1 MPSTG
6 MPFTSCGPWSAR
18 ARQTTKMR
26 AAGVMGPPQEGQHY
40 DATGRRPPDFRSR
53 QAVYLLVIL
62 QGRFALSRRPRLC
75 RHMSGMER
83 GQGLV
88 AKHSEQ
94 QLLRLA
100 VGAALAGEGDQLL
113 REPVAQRAVALN
125 AVGGE
130 LAPHVVHNQ
139 VERR

>member
-1 MPSTG
+1 
-6 MPFTSCGPWSAR
+6 
-18 ARQTTKMR
+18 
-26 AAGVMGPPQEGQHY
+26 
-40 DATGRRPPDFRSR
+40 
-53 QAVYLLVIL
+53 
-62 QGRFALSRRPRLC
+62 
-75 RHMSGMER
+75 MSGVESR
-83 GQGLV
+83 QGLV
-88 AKHSEQ
+88 AERPEQ